1 MDGTQR
7 AGNSCTWQLCIL
19 DVAPSEGNPQ
29 REPRGGATNL
39 ETVLRTHTVS
49 TRSRSEAAS
58 SSL

>member
-1 MDGTQR
+1 MDGTWR

-19 DVAPSEGNPQ
+19 GCGSLRGEQ
-29 REPRGGATNL
+29 QTPRGGATNL

-49 TRSRSEAAS
+49 TRNLGEAAS